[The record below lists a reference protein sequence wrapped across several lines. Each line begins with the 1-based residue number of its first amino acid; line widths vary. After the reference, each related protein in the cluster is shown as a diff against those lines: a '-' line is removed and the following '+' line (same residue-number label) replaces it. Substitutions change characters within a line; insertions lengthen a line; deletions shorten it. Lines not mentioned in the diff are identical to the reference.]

1 MAPQHRS
8 FGQNLNFSVVD
19 KYDVLENII
28 YMYVLSGHDF
38 TQTWEILRWHH
49 QYLPTGPTAL
59 VQFRVWERGSADL
72 DTLNEKLI
80 GAMKHALNDVIM
92 EYYFLTSSICLVP
105 HQLQDI
111 LPTPNLSAPSS
122 PVVTKGKGQ
131 MLELSA
137 ISLFIQLNEGL
148 WNSYIK
154 FIGINSLSE
163 KCFLKLELILFI

>member
-1 MAPQHRS
+1 M
-8 FGQNLNFSVVD
+8 GNFT
-19 KYDVLENII
+19 LTPPIPI
-28 YMYVLSGHDF
+28 
-38 TQTWEILRWHH
+38 
-49 QYLPTGPTAL
+49 PTGPTAL

-111 LPTPNLSAPSS
+111 LPTPALSAPSS
-122 PVVTKGKGQ
+122 PVVTKGNGQ

-137 ISLFIQLNEGL
+137 ISLFIKLNEGL
-148 WNSYIK
+148 
-154 FIGINSLSE
+154 
-163 KCFLKLELILFI
+163 

>member
-1 MAPQHRS
+1 M
-8 FGQNLNFSVVD
+8 VD
-19 KYDVLENII
+19 TGKYDVLENII
-28 YMYVLSGHDF
+28 YMYILSGHDF

-122 PVVTKGKGQ
+122 PVVTKGKDK
-131 MLELSA
+131 MM
-137 ISLFIQLNEGL
+137 EGL

>member
-1 MAPQHRS
+1 MRQRS
-8 FGQNLNFSVVD
+8 KVSSLLVLWLHSIVVLAKIWIFLWLIPG

-111 LPTPNLSAPSS
+111 LPTPALSAPSS
-122 PVVTKGKGQ
+122 PVVTKGNGQ

-137 ISLFIQLNEGL
+137 IPLFIQ
-148 WNSYIK
+148 
-154 FIGINSLSE
+154 
-163 KCFLKLELILFI
+163 